1 MSWALSVQQACPQ
14 VSSGQGSPGPRL
26 QHVTRTKDKNQGGGS
41 AELDRRAP
49 RGPPCPGSGPWTRA
63 TPAPRVGQND
73 TVGEVGVGGGQE
85 GEGTGD
91 TGWAPAEERH
101 GLPSQWVKAGG
112 LARGPGGGYGAGAS
126 RMGLVP
132 LPPAPTLLQ
141 TSTRREAPGCDMVFK
156 GTMSPRQQGGRES
169 GTVVLPTGTGWSRT
183 CSQGEAGPG
192 SHRLM
197 RWAVGRKSPEG
208 WQLRAGVGSEGLLEV
223 GLP

>member
-1 MSWALSVQQACPQ
+1 M
-14 VSSGQGSPGPRL
+14 
-26 QHVTRTKDKNQGGGS
+26 TRTKDKNQGEGS

-49 RGPPCPGSGPWTRA
+49 RGPSCPGSGPWTRA
-63 TPAPRVGQND
+63 TPTPRVGQND
-73 TVGEVGVGGGQE
+73 TV
-85 GEGTGD
+85 GD

-126 RMGLVP
+126 RMALVP

-141 TSTRREAPGCDMVFK
+141 TSTRRGAPGSGMVFK

-169 GTVVLPTGTGWSRT
+169 GTAVLPTGAGWSRT
-183 CSQGEAGPG
+183 CSQGKAGPG

-208 WQLRAGVGSEGLLEV
+208 WQLRAGVGSERLLEV